1 LSAKIRTGIIDTVQ
15 DGKHNYSY
23 LVLEKDTSF
32 YHSHNENSDHYQHYH
47 SQSSSPYSLQKPE
60 SNITDVEITW
70 KDPFLKR
77 ILIVD
82 DDPDLTLTFK
92 VGLEEYH
99 YYHDDKRKFEVY
111 AYNSPMVAV
120 REFKPN
126 FYDLLLTDI
135 YMPDLNGFQLSEKL
149 LELDVN
155 LRVCFMSA
163 AEVNIEALR
172 EVYPKA
178 RSIGCFIKKP
188 VSIEYLAK
196 KLEGELY

>member
-1 LSAKIRTGIIDTVQ
+1 MMIATQVS
-15 DGKHNYSY
+15 KHHY
-23 LVLEKDTSF
+23 LYPILDKDASF
-32 YHSHNENSDHYQHYH
+32 YHSHNENSNHYQHYH
-47 SQSSSPYSLQKPE
+47 SQPSSSSPPHQLQNQE
-60 SNITDVEITW
+60 SNTAAVERTW
-70 KDPFLKR
+70 KDPFIKR

-82 DDPDLTLTFK
+82 DDPDITLTFK

-99 YYHDDKRKFEVY
+99 YYHDDKRRFEIY
-111 AYNSPMVAV
+111 SYNNPLVAV
-120 REFKPN
+120 REFKPH

-135 YMPDLNGFQLSEKL
+135 YMPYMNGFELCEKI

-155 LRVCFMSA
+155 VRVCFVSS

-188 VSIEYLAK
+188 VTVEYLAK
-196 KLEGELY
+196 KLEAELY

>member
-1 LSAKIRTGIIDTVQ
+1 MQASKR
-15 DGKHNYSY
+15 HHYHSY
-23 LVLEKDTSF
+23 HVLEKDSSSF
-32 YHSHNENSDHYQHYH
+32 YRSNENSDYYHHYH
-47 SQSSSPYSLQKPE
+47 SPSSSFSPPPYSLQNQE
-60 SNITDVEITW
+60 RSTTDVEEIIRI
-70 KDPFLKR
+70 DPFLKR
-77 ILIVD
+77 VLIVD
-82 DDPDLTLTFK
+82 DDPDVTLTFK

-99 YYHDDKRKFEVY
+99 HYYYHDDKRKFEVY
-111 AYNSPMVAV
+111 AYNNPIAAV

-126 FYDLLLTDI
+126 YYDILLTDI
-135 YMPDLNGFQLSEKL
+135 YMPQINGFQLSEKI

-155 LRVCFMSA
+155 LRVCFMSS

-196 KLEGELY
+196 KLETELY

>member
-1 LSAKIRTGIIDTVQ
+1 MQASKR
-15 DGKHNYSY
+15 HHYHSY
-23 LVLEKDTSF
+23 HVLEKDSSSF
-32 YHSHNENSDHYQHYH
+32 YRSNENSDYYHHYH
-47 SQSSSPYSLQKPE
+47 SPSSSFSPPPYSLQNQE
-60 SNITDVEITW
+60 RSTTDVEEIIRI
-70 KDPFLKR
+70 DPFLKR
-77 ILIVD
+77 VLIVD
-82 DDPDLTLTFK
+82 DDPDVTLTFK

-99 YYHDDKRKFEVY
+99 HYYYHDDKRKFEVH
-111 AYNSPMVAV
+111 AYNNPIAAV

-126 FYDLLLTDI
+126 YYDILLTDI
-135 YMPDLNGFQLSEKL
+135 YMPQINGFQLSEKI

-155 LRVCFMSA
+155 LRVCFMSS

-196 KLEGELY
+196 KLETELY

>member
-1 LSAKIRTGIIDTVQ
+1 MQASKR
-15 DGKHNYSY
+15 HHYHSY
-23 LVLEKDTSF
+23 HVLEKDSSSF
-32 YHSHNENSDHYQHYH
+32 YRSNENSDYYHHYH
-47 SQSSSPYSLQKPE
+47 SPSSSFSPPPYSLQNQE
-60 SNITDVEITW
+60 RSTTDVEEIIRI
-70 KDPFLKR
+70 DPFLKR
-77 ILIVD
+77 VLIVD
-82 DDPDLTLTFK
+82 DDPDVTLTFK

-99 YYHDDKRKFEVY
+99 HYYYHDDKRKFEVY
-111 AYNSPMVAV
+111 AYNNPIAAV

-126 FYDLLLTDI
+126 YYDILLTDI
-135 YMPDLNGFQLSEKL
+135 YMPQINGFQLYEKI

-155 LRVCFMSA
+155 LRVCFMSS

-196 KLEGELY
+196 KLETELY